1 MAVHCIHP
9 ATTKTSVVFVIR
21 IINCRTQLTM
31 QIINQHALLCLL
43 LAAVRA
49 VTQALVAFPMDK
61 SNVRVAIPT
70 FIWMGLVAKHAAL
83 VPVQVGNTSVN
94 HVRQLKIEYASINNV
109 RVTMELGKQAL
120 VARPMDKLN
129 VRVAIPTIIWMGLF
143 VKHAALVLVQVGN
156 TSVNNVRRLKIEYAS
171 INNVNV
177 TMALQK
183 WVNFVQP
190 TMPPNV
196 NHRCMLW
203 LDRVHQTWMNQL
215 F

>member
-31 QIINQHALLCLL
+31 QIVNQHALLCLL

-49 VTQALVAFPMDK
+49 VPQALVAFPMDK
-61 SNVRVAIPT
+61 S
-70 FIWMGLVAKHAAL
+70 
-83 VPVQVGNTSVN
+83 
-94 HVRQLKIEYASINNV
+94 
-109 RVTMELGKQAL
+109 
-120 VARPMDKLN
+120 N

-156 TSVNNVRRLKIEYAS
+156 TSVNNVRRLKIEYAA
-171 INNVNV
+171 INNVLV

-203 LDRVHQTWMNQL
+203 LDSYHQTWMNQL

>member
-31 QIINQHALLCLL
+31 QIVNQHALLCLL

-49 VTQALVAFPMDK
+49 VPQALVAFPMDK

-94 HVRQLKIEYASINNV
+94 HV
-109 RVTMELGKQAL
+109 
-120 VARPMDKLN
+120 
-129 VRVAIPTIIWMGLF
+129 
-143 VKHAALVLVQVGN
+143 
-156 TSVNNVRRLKIEYAS
+156 
-171 INNVNV
+171 
-177 TMALQK
+177 
-183 WVNFVQP
+183 
-190 TMPPNV
+190 
-196 NHRCMLW
+196 
-203 LDRVHQTWMNQL
+203 
-215 F
+215 

>member
-1 MAVHCIHP
+1 
-9 ATTKTSVVFVIR
+9 
-21 IINCRTQLTM
+21 
-31 QIINQHALLCLL
+31 
-43 LAAVRA
+43 
-49 VTQALVAFPMDK
+49 
-61 SNVRVAIPT
+61 
-70 FIWMGLVAKHAAL
+70 
-83 VPVQVGNTSVN
+83 
-94 HVRQLKIEYASINNV
+94 
-109 RVTMELGKQAL
+109 MELGKQAL

-156 TSVNNVRRLKIEYAS
+156 TSVNNVRRLKIEYAA
-171 INNVNV
+171 INNVLV

-203 LDRVHQTWMNQL
+203 LDSYHQTWMNQL